1 LNAFMRWIN
10 VSTPSEVAVDFY
22 GGVLGCDVIRAP
34 HPATA
39 DEPTR
44 RTARSRYSWVPLVS
58 IGESVS
64 SAGARLPGARSSRLI
79 HSRTGPPVALVLNGD
94 DDVWLLA
101 ADMPGATVV
110 GDTRAVAG
118 GLRVMEL
125 TPAVARLFGD
135 VFGEHFVATVE
146 AHETS
151 MAARDP
157 LVFVAAK
164 ALAPTADSS
173 WIPVFRVV
181 DIAAAVSEAIAHGAI
196 VGAAPTAAQS
206 AAPMTA
212 SLRDPFG
219 APFLLVHGAV
229 TSWESLDATHHIIS
243 LTRARFDD
251 SDSRLP

>member
-1 LNAFMRWIN
+1 LNALMRWIN
-10 VSTPSEVAVDFY
+10 VSTPAEVAVDFY

-34 HPATA
+34 HPDTA
-39 DEPTR
+39 DEPTQ

-58 IGESVS
+58 IGDESVS

-79 HSRTGPPVALVLNGD
+79 HSGTGPPVALVLNGD

-101 ADMPGATVV
+101 ADMPGATIV

-151 MAARDP
+151 TAGRDP

-164 ALAPTADSS
+164 ALAPNADSS
-173 WIPVFRVV
+173 WIPVFRVR
-181 DIAAAVSEAIAHGAI
+181 DIAAAFSKAIAYGAT
-196 VGAAPTAAQS
+196 VGAAPTAAPR

-251 SDSRLP
+251 SDAP

>member
-1 LNAFMRWIN
+1 MLW
-10 VSTPSEVAVDFY
+10 
-22 GGVLGCDVIRAP
+22 
-34 HPATA
+34 
-39 DEPTR
+39 
-44 RTARSRYSWVPLVS
+44 
-58 IGESVS
+58 
-64 SAGARLPGARSSRLI
+64 AGATI
-79 HSRTGPPVALVLNGD
+79 
-94 DDVWLLA
+94 
-101 ADMPGATVV
+101 V

-135 VFGEHFVATVE
+135 VFGEHFVPTVE

-151 MAARDP
+151 TARDP

-164 ALAPTADSS
+164 ALGPDADSS
-173 WIPVFRVV
+173 WIPVFRVG
-181 DIAAAVSEAIAHGAI
+181 DIATAFSEAIAHGAT
-196 VGAAPTAAQS
+196 VGAAPTAAPR

-229 TSWESLDATHHIIS
+229 TSRESLDATHHIIS

-251 SDSRLP
+251 SDSR